1 MEETSEVLFHI
12 GPLGVTGEVTTM
24 WVIMV
29 LLVLFS
35 ILATRRLKEKP
46 GRLQNLAEM
55 AVEKLHNYYAGILGQ
70 ERTSKYFPL
79 LATLFIFIICT
90 NFSGL
95 FPGAGTVKG
104 FKAPTSSLSVT
115 AGLSLLVFIS
125 LQVLGIKAHG
135 VKGYFAHFV
144 KPMFFML
151 PFLLIDEIVRPVS
164 LALRLFGNIF
174 GEETVTVQLY
184 QILPIGAPLLMMVLS
199 LLFCAIQ
206 AIVFTMLTA
215 IYLEDATA
223 LET

>member
-1 MEETSEVLFHI
+1 LEETSEVLFHI

-35 ILATRRLKEKP
+35 ILATRQLKEKP

-55 AVEKLHNYYAGILGQ
+55 VVEKLHNYYAGILGK

-135 VKGYFAHFV
+135 IKGYLSHFV

-199 LLFCAIQ
+199 LLFCSIQ
-206 AIVFTMLTA
+206 AVVFTMLTA

-223 LET
+223 LEA